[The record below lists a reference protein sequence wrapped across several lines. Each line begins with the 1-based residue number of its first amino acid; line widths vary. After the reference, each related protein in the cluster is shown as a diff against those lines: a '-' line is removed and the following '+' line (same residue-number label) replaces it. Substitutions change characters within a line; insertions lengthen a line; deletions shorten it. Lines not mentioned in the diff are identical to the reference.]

1 MPPFLRRLIETLK
14 DAATGWL
21 DDEAPRLSAAL
32 AYYTI
37 FSIAPLLIIVLAVV
51 SIAWG
56 NQPGNVRADLLTQ
69 LRSTL
74 GPEGA
79 SMIQTMLDN
88 TSRPGSGGILATVL
102 GTIALLFGATGV
114 FNQLQGAL
122 NTIWNVP
129 DASGG
134 GVVGF
139 LTKRAWS
146 FVMVLG
152 IGALLLIS
160 LLLSTAIAALNQV
173 LTDLSPALNL
183 LAYVLNMLLSLALFT
198 GLFALMYRV
207 LPDVEIVWRD
217 VLVGAAITAILFTL
231 GKTAISVYLSSS
243 GAGSAYGAAGSLVVL
258 LLWIYY
264 STLIF
269 FFGAEVTQVYAR
281 RYGSK
286 IRPEAATEEDEEAK
300 AESTL
305 PIRTAQASRSRF
317 PVRTLVGM
325 VAAFLLGRWI
335 SKDS

>member
-1 MPPFLRRLIETLK
+1 MPSALRRLLDLLK
-14 DAATGWL
+14 EAAVGWL

-56 NQPGNVRADLLTQ
+56 NQPGAVRADLLAQ
-69 LRSTL
+69 LRGTL

-114 FNQLQGAL
+114 FNQLQAAL
-122 NTIWNVP
+122 NSIWNVP

-134 GVVGF
+134 GVMGF
-139 LTKRAWS
+139 LTQRAWS

-152 IGALLLIS
+152 IGALLLLS
-160 LLLSTAIAALNQV
+160 LLLSTAVAALNQV

-183 LAYVLNMLLSLALFT
+183 LAYTLNLLLSLALFT

-207 LPDVEIVWRD
+207 LPDVEIAWRN
-217 VLVGAAITAILFTL
+217 VLVGAAITAVLFTL
-231 GKTAISVYLSSS
+231 GKTVISVYLSSS
-243 GAGSAYGAAGSLVVL
+243 GVGSAYGAAGSLVVL

-286 IRPEAATEEDEEAK
+286 IRPEGAAEKDEDVKPRPTMPA
-300 AESTL
+300 
-305 PIRTAQASRSRF
+305 RTTRPSESRF
-317 PVRTLVGM
+317 PAGAVVGIA
-325 VAAFLLGRWI
+325 AAFLLGRWLGKG
-335 SKDS
+335 S